1 MQIGLVLVSLLALQ
15 PGASAQGA
23 SAFDKLRPQQQTLVR
38 QWAAE
43 YQKILR
49 APVDP
54 EVAFNKLSVSARSTF
69 DAITH
74 SLSQT
79 QLTDQITG
87 KSMGT
92 ALDLVAGIESV
103 NGELSG
109 ARGDHQF
116 RLYVRLK
123 KDALKKL
130 YASAEFVRT
139 GDNTVYHIGF
149 PINFR
154 LQGKEPSIQFSLTR
168 TGRRADIDVDYRNS
182 HGPQALVN
190 GHLTASN
197 SDVRAGKNYFTHV
210 RRWDGLAQWW
220 LSLFNQK
227 PATSEEFANSLG
239 RLEAMSSEKKT
250 PDAPDAAVH
259 DFLETWLV
267 KRDAM
272 EAVKYISIRAFA
284 CIAELEPGAT
294 VDTPLIRVRFLQ
306 HMAETNLRV
315 GEIQSLEAALKPVAL
330 QAPNSLA
337 AENRWPQLFQLESL
351 RDDAVAAM
359 DCRNRFK
366 VALAERLRK
375 PEGKHQNQYAATLKL
390 HYADGSEH
398 FATLIWEKEEDA
410 WKLHS
415 WSLENPFEQ
424 GRTSLPA
431 LAPASSAI
439 DSKDAAPARLVSD
452 AGAFMESWLGRADF
466 ASAVRFFAP
475 ESAGCLKASLVD
487 HPSKDLTEWLKWLQS
502 ETGDPGALDAKIE
515 RAPYGHEG
523 LVGLTHPHAS
533 LYALARMSDDLGA
546 MNACPDDA
554 QKRQITKRLVV
565 DKPKYLAGFH
575 MQAFRFKS
583 SVNHGATMTF
593 VWAPRGNEWKIV
605 SYYVIV
611 D

>member
-1 MQIGLVLVSLLALQ
+1 MLLLLAADRGVL
-15 PGASAQGA
+15 AQGA
-23 SAFDKLRPQQQTLVR
+23 SSFDKLRPQQQKLVR

-54 EVAFNKLSVSARSTF
+54 EVAFNKLSLSARTTF

-79 QLTDQITG
+79 QLTDLLTG
-87 KSMGT
+87 KPLGT

-123 KDALKKL
+123 QDALKKL

-149 PINFR
+149 PVNFR

-168 TGRRADIDVDYRNS
+168 TGRRADIDVDYRSS

-190 GHLTASN
+190 GHLTAAN
-197 SDVRAGKNYFTHV
+197 SDVRAGKNYSTHV

-227 PATSEEFANSLG
+227 SATSEEFANNLG

-250 PDAPDAAVH
+250 PAAADEAIH
-259 DFLETWLV
+259 DFFETWLV

-284 CIAELEPGAT
+284 CIAEVEPGAT
-294 VDTPLIRVRFLQ
+294 VETPLIRVRFLQ

-315 GEIQSLEAALKPVAL
+315 GEIRSLEPVLQAIPL
-330 QAPNSLA
+330 QAPNSLP
-337 AENRWPQLFQLESL
+337 AENRYPQLFHMESL

-359 DCRNRFK
+359 DCRNKFK
-366 VALAERLRK
+366 VALAERLRS
-375 PEGKHQNQYAATLKL
+375 PEGKHQNQYAATMKL
-390 HYADGSEH
+390 RYADGSEH

-410 WKLHS
+410 WKIHS
-415 WSLENPFEQ
+415 WSLENPFAH
-424 GRTSLPA
+424 GRASLPA
-431 LAPASSAI
+431 LAPASTQI
-439 DSKDAAPARLVSD
+439 DSKAAAPARLVSD
-452 AGAFMESWLGRADF
+452 TNAFMQSWLGHADF

-487 HPSKDLTEWLKWLQS
+487 HSSRDLQEWLQWLQS
-502 ETGDPGALDAKIE
+502 ETGAPGQLETKIE

-523 LVGLTHPHAS
+523 LVGLTHPQSA

-546 MNACPDDA
+546 MNACPEDV
-554 QKRQITKRLVV
+554 QKRQITKKLVV
-565 DKPKYLAGFH
+565 DKPKYLAGYH

-583 SVNHGATMTF
+583 AVNHGATMTF

-605 SYYVIV
+605 SYYAIV